1 MHISNISEA
10 KHNMKQILED
20 VHRWSRK
27 FSNVTDLN
35 CQTTKYEQADRV
47 RLSSLKKC
55 LRHKSNYSQCQI
67 RNFGSI
73 EPDLLQH
80 KSCSVWV
87 VSVPSCPIHYKKILP
102 VNFFYV
108 FPYWCWIFLTQETP
122 RSRRSFWDS
131 PQTDRTAF
139 HAIYWPWKGI
149 EER

>member
-1 MHISNISEA
+1 
-10 KHNMKQILED
+10 MKQILED

-35 CQTTKYEQADRV
+35 CQTTKYGQAERV
-47 RLSSLKKC
+47 RLSSLEKC

-87 VSVPSCPIHYKKILP
+87 VSVPSCPIHYKKYYLLI
-102 VNFFYV
+102 FFM
-108 FPYWCWIFLTQETP
+108 FFLIDAE
-122 RSRRSFWDS
+122 SFWPKKHQEVEGLLRQS
-131 PQTDRTAF
+131 SDRQNCFPCNLLAVKRNRREIKRWSIKKRLF
-139 HAIYWPWKGI
+139 
-149 EER
+149 